1 MQLEGRSAN
10 NFSRELHSLQLSAPL
25 LKFMTTH
32 TFKDIVGLTKVRH
45 RLIRDTTPTGYVNS
59 DLIFL
64 AGTPIVV
71 LAWQKR
77 PHGDYPAVTVTL
89 DPRYLQ
95 KINWP
100 EAEYLYELPIQDP
113 TSEFNV

>member
-1 MQLEGRSAN
+1 MMTRS
-10 NFSRELHSLQLSAPL
+10 
-25 LKFMTTH
+25 
-32 TFKDIVGLTKVRH
+32 FKDIVGVTKVRH
-45 RLIRDTTPTGYVNS
+45 SMTCDGKLLGYFNS

-71 LAWQKR
+71 LAWEKR

-89 DPRYLQ
+89 DPTYLH

-100 EAEYLYELPIQDP
+100 QAEYFYERSIEDP
-113 TSEFNV
+113 TRALGN